1 MIYTDGYSLNFLIW
15 LNLKDYFFL
24 FFFNFQNNFSKIPL
38 MTFSSS
44 LIKILIV
51 ITGVAFNKL
60 PNLVYLVSIK
70 HLTLDNFIQ
79 GQK

>member
-1 MIYTDGYSLNFLIW
+1 
-15 LNLKDYFFL
+15 
-24 FFFNFQNNFSKIPL
+24 